1 MKKNISR
8 WRRFLTKPA
17 VTISA
22 GLLILGG
29 ILLGGIFKTGF
40 DVALDITSS
49 NAFCT
54 SCHAMEANAL
64 AEMQDTIHVSNRTG
78 TVAQCADCHVPQNTV
93 GKIVRKV
100 EGLRELYA
108 TVTGKIDTPEKYEA
122 HRQAMAEKVW
132 ADMRANDSENCRS
145 CHVNF
150 EQNLSEQYE
159 WAKRQHTLSIER
171 GQTCIDCHQG
181 IAHEL
186 PKTKLLKKPLAQ
198 Q

>member
-1 MKKNISR
+1 MKKNKRR
-8 WRRFLTKPA
+8 WLVFLTKPS
-17 VTISA
+17 TSLSA

-29 ILLGGIFKTGF
+29 ILLGGVLKTSF
-40 DVALDITSS
+40 DLSLELTSS

-54 SCHAMEANAL
+54 SCHAMESHAL
-64 AEMQDTIHVSNRTG
+64 AEMQDSIHVSNRTG
-78 TVAQCADCHVPQNTV
+78 IVAECADCHVPQDSL
-93 GKIVRKV
+93 GKIVRKI

-108 TVTGKIDTPEKYEA
+108 TATGKIDTPEKYEA

-132 ADMRANDSENCRS
+132 ADMRANDSESCRS

-150 EQNLSEQYE
+150 EQNLNEQYE
-159 WAKRQHTLSIER
+159 WARRQHTLSIER

-181 IAHEL
+181 IAHDL
-186 PKTKLLKKPLAQ
+186 PKTKLMMKPLVQ